1 MMDNIY
7 EEYESMENF
16 ESKTSEDHQPS
27 LGNAVDN
34 SVVYIMDENLKPKKV
49 CLIFR
54 QAYPRIGSLNI

>member
-7 EEYESMENF
+7 EEYESMKEF
-16 ESKTSEDHQPS
+16 DSKTLEDHQPS
-27 LGNAVDN
+27 LGKAVDN

-54 QAYPRIGSLNI
+54 RSYC